1 MIPRGRRRGTWLL
14 VAATVALVPATI
26 ALNRVVGFDDWRM
39 AVGWS
44 PAALPSSSAVPPGE
58 IASGLPTLSLVLDEA
73 DLHDPARG
81 ILANVM
87 EHGADWERGGSVSYF
102 EGGRLR
108 FATGVGV
115 RVHGGGSRITSERQG
130 FRLYFRRRYGATQ
143 VPPGVLFGDDAQPI
157 RRLVVHNDVRA
168 DRDGTKWHFANP
180 LAYDIAEAVGA
191 IAPDTQAVRFFLNGE
206 YYGVFVLTERIDE
219 RFFEAHW
226 GHGRVRVDQA
236 RFDELWDW
244 VSATRPL
251 TMEAVAGQVDLENLT
266 RWFLAVGFAGTRDTY
281 QGPGQFEDRTRD
293 DAEWFWVNWDMDQS
307 FRNWDLDSYQYLL
320 ERPGEP
326 RRGRNRA
333 EPRPTLLTNLIAE
346 DAQFRDHYLRTVQ
359 HALNHVLTQAFLD
372 ERYRHYA
379 ALADTMGVDD
389 REYLP
394 RLKAFLDNR
403 RAFFRLTTESW
414 LNTGASRGL
423 TMVVPEGRVVVEDGA
438 RITGTFSGLY
448 FPEVEARFEIP
459 ADAREGF
466 DGWRVNGELV
476 ETSPVLRLRVTQATV
491 VVPEFD
497 GGRSFIRTEA
507 PVEDV
512 PSAPP
517 PAAPLRWVRVPSPEP
532 FEMLTHEVTAAQFA
546 AFAASAGIRMPRQPE
561 WFAEADHPVMNVTWD
576 EALGFCTWAGGRLP
590 AEAEWLHAARGGA
603 AGDYAWGDTFS
614 GQANVQ
620 GRTGTDRWSFTAPAG
635 SFAPNAYGLFD
646 MVGNVWEWTSGVYAQ
661 HSWDGYEMRVIRGA
675 SWDNTAAAA
684 RLDARAGLSR
694 RGRHNIY
701 VGFRCV
707 RN

>member
-1 MIPRGRRRGTWLL
+1 MTGRGRRRRTWLL

-26 ALNRVVGFDDWRM
+26 ALNRAVGFDEWRL

-44 PAALPSSSAVPPGE
+44 PAALPSSSAVPADE
-58 IASGLPTLSLVLDEA
+58 IASGLPTLSLVLDEP

-87 EHGADWERGGSVSYF
+87 EHGADWEREGSVSYF
-102 EGGRLR
+102 EDGRLR

-143 VPPGVLFGDDAQPI
+143 VPPGVLFGSDAQPI
-157 RRLVVHNDVRA
+157 RRLVVHNDVRF
-168 DRDGTKWHFANP
+168 DRHTGTNWHLANP

-191 IAPDTQAVRFFLNGE
+191 IAPDTQPVRFFLNGE

-226 GHGRVRVDQA
+226 GHGRVRLDQEK
-236 RFDELWDW
+236 FDELWAW

-251 TMEAVAGQVDLENLT
+251 TMEAVAARVDLENLT
-266 RWFLAVGFAGTRDTY
+266 RWFLAVAFAGTRDAY
-281 QGPGQFEDRTRD
+281 QGPGQFEDRTKD

-326 RRGRNRA
+326 RKGRNRA

-346 DAQFRDHYLRTVQ
+346 DAGFREYYLRMVQ
-359 HALNHVLTQAFLD
+359 HALNHVLTPAYLE

-379 ALADTMGVDD
+379 EVAGTLDVADRT
-389 REYLP
+389 YLP
-394 RLKAFLDNR
+394 RLKEFLER
-403 RAFFRLTTESW
+403 RPAFFRLTTESW
-414 LNTGASRGL
+414 LNTGTSQRLA
-423 TMVVPEGRVVVEDGA
+423 MNVPDGRVVIEDGA
-438 RITGTFSGLY
+438 RITGAYQGAY
-448 FPEVEARFEIP
+448 YPEIEARFEIP
-459 ADAREGF
+459 PDGRDGF
-466 DGWRVNGELV
+466 DGWRVDNEIV
-476 ETSPVLRLRVTQATV
+476 ERSPVLRLRVTRPTV
-491 VVPEFD
+491 VTPQFNGEQVAIVFD
-497 GGRSFIRTEA
+497 GPARVTLPTA
-507 PVEDV
+507 
-512 PSAPP
+512 
-517 PAAPLRWVRVPSPEP
+517 PAAPLRWVRVPAAEP

-576 EALGFCTWAGGRLP
+576 EAVGFCTWAEGRLP
-590 AEAEWLHAARGGA
+590 TEAEWLHAARGGA
-603 AGDYAWGDTFS
+603 AGDYAWGGNFN

-620 GRTGTDRWSFTAPAG
+620 GTTGPDRWIFTAPVG
-635 SFAPNAYGLFD
+635 SFAASAYGLHD
-646 MVGNVWEWTSGVYAQ
+646 MTGNVWEWTSGVYAQ
-661 HSWDGYEMRVIRGA
+661 HPWEGYEMRVVRGA
-675 SWDNTAAAA
+675 SWDNTAAVA

-694 RGRHNIY
+694 KGRHNIY
-701 VGFRCV
+701 VGFRCA
-707 RN
+707 R